1 VTHPFWTQ
9 HHALKKQHV
18 VLYKP
23 YLAQVTGSAAAA
35 VLLSHICFW
44 FQPKSDGTPKLSI
57 TRDQKLWFVKHRSDL
72 MEECGLTEWEL
83 RAARA
88 LLVEK
93 KIIQAEVHRWKGL
106 TSIFIHLNVDRLA
119 ELAAPVLCNPQDRN
133 GCFLKTGMDVSS
145 SECISEAYSTAK
157 TTAVLA
163 CEDPH
168 AKTPTFDHLSK
179 SLQEEDQGSAKVI
192 QMPTAKDIL
201 EKIKTAKQ
209 ENKIT
214 GGKQGVHWL
223 AMRWKQ
229 KLALLSDEFVK
240 GLTQQEVGQLK
251 AFMVAVGGV
260 QIAKEII
267 DFILPMWGE
276 FAFEAKASYGLSTAP
291 DKPVVGFLLKYH
303 DVAVQLSAK
312 SKQVLV
318 HHIPTQPVAKP
329 PHPPQLDQ
337 PEETV
342 TKDAVLAALAKL
354 KGG

>member
-145 SECISEAYSTAK
+145 KPLSEAE
-157 TTAVLA
+157 TTAETTAEVAPDGALPPSEKPA
-163 CEDPH
+163 
-168 AKTPTFDHLSK
+168 A
-179 SLQEEDQGSAKVI
+179 GGKVI

-201 EKIKTAKQ
+201 QKIKTAKQ

>member
-1 VTHPFWTQ
+1 MKATGHPDFPLEYQLAFWDDHKKLRWVHFIPEYARLTGDVHSAILLCQ
-9 HHALKKQHV
+9 LLFWFKPTSDGKSKLTIERDGKEWLAKSWDLLREETALTERQLRAGLRLLKDR
-18 VLYKP
+18 
-23 YLAQVTGSAAAA
+23 G
-35 VLLSHICFW
+35 VLLTTVYQFKGAPTTHLHLDVACLYEWIC
-44 FQPKSDGTPKLSI
+44 TPSSESI
-57 TRDQKLWFVKHRSDL
+57 RT
-72 MEECGLTEWEL
+72 
-83 RAARA
+83 
-88 LLVEK
+88 
-93 KIIQAEVHRWKGL
+93 
-106 TSIFIHLNVDRLA
+106 
-119 ELAAPVLCNPQDRN
+119 P
-133 GCFLKTGMDVSS
+133 S